1 MGGDQPATA
10 KNRSVTAKSSGVVH
24 PTAPANAASAAPA
37 NAASAA
43 PANAASAA
51 QANAGAPAARVPL
64 GHDAVSLDPGGW
76 LGAWQELNRTA
87 TIPHCV
93 AQLAET
99 GTLDNL
105 RRKTGEFTGPR
116 RGLWFSDSDVY
127 KTLEALGWENGF
139 REEFA
144 NLTALIAKA
153 QDDDGYV
160 HSWWGLDGREPWS
173 DLTNGHEMYCAG
185 HLIQAAVASARAQNA
200 STQNARTQNAS
211 TQNQN
216 DDTLLELA
224 TKFADLLVERFGDD
238 TAPAGRASDGQRAA
252 IDGHPEIEMALV
264 ELWRLT
270 AHRPYLDLA
279 TAMIERRGHGTLGHG
294 TFGSAYYL
302 AHVPVRDA
310 TQVTGHAVRQ
320 LYLLCGATD
329 VAVET
334 GDDKLLA
341 AAERLWDDAYQAKTY
356 LTGGQG
362 SRHRDEAFGDPYE
375 LPPDRAY
382 NETCAAIASV
392 MWNWRLLLAT
402 GRRRYA
408 DELERAL
415 YNAVAVGLSADGT
428 HFFYANPLQLRPGHD
443 GSSQD
448 SPSARLPWYACAC
461 CPPNLARL
469 GATLHHYVATQ
480 TGDGIQ
486 LHLYAPGRIRVQ
498 LNAGPVELDV
508 TTAYPWQGEVR
519 IRVVRSPKTPWEL
532 ALRQPA
538 WCEHATITGAQAQQ
552 TNGYLRSRRTWAPGE
567 EITLTL
573 DMPVQVISA
582 HPAVDAVRGCVALQR
597 GPIVYCL
604 EQQDQLQ
611 VVDLN
616 SPIEASTQ
624 ADGTVTLRGR
634 GTSTSSTNGQLYRP
648 ANDPKPKATPV
659 RWVATPYYRWA
670 NRGVAPMRVW
680 LPAGKG

>member
-1 MGGDQPATA
+1 MGGDRPATA
-10 KNRSVTAKSSGVVH
+10 KNRPATADNRPATADNRPATAQNPPVTAQSAGVVH
-24 PTAPANAASAAPA
+24 PTA
-37 NAASAA
+37 
-43 PANAASAA
+43 
-51 QANAGAPAARVPL
+51 QAHTARVPL

-76 LGAWQELNRTA
+76 LGAWQELNRAA

-116 RGLWFSDSDVY
+116 RGLWFSDSDIY

-139 REEFA
+139 GEEFA
-144 NLTALIAKA
+144 ELTALIADA

-160 HSWWGLDGREPWS
+160 HSWWGLDGHEPWS

-185 HLIQAAVASARAQNA
+185 HLIQAAVAAARVAA
-200 STQNARTQNAS
+200 KDS
-211 TQNQN
+211 
-216 DDTLLELA
+216 DTLLKLA
-224 TKFADLLVERFGDD
+224 TKFADLLVDRFGQGASQDPSQD
-238 TAPAGRASDGQRAA
+238 TSQDPSQGKNAAGRAADGQPAA

-279 TAMIERRGHGTLGHG
+279 TAMVERRGHRTLGHG

-302 AHVPVRDA
+302 DHVPVRDA

-320 LYLLCGATD
+320 LYLLCGVTD

-362 SRHRDEAFGDPYE
+362 SRHRDESFGDPYE

-443 GSSQD
+443 GSSED
-448 SPSARLPWYACAC
+448 SPSARLSWYNCAC

-469 GATLHHYVATQ
+469 GATLHHYVATRS
-480 TGDGIQ
+480 GDGIQ

-498 LNAGPVELDV
+498 LEAGLVELDV
-508 TTAYPWQGEVR
+508 STAYPWQGEVR
-519 IRVVRSPKTPWEL
+519 IRVVKSPAEPWEL

-538 WCEHATITGAQAQQ
+538 WCDQASMQGVHQ
-552 TNGYLRSRRTWAPGE
+552 NDAHHTDGYLRARRSWAPGDE
-567 EITLTL
+567 VTLTL
-573 DMPVQVISA
+573 DMPVQVIAA

-616 SPIEASTQ
+616 SPIEVSTQ
-624 ADGTVTLRGR
+624 PDGTVTLRGH
-634 GTSTSSTNGQLYRP
+634 GTSTSTASSQLYRP
-648 ANDPKPKATPV
+648 ANDPKPKETPV

-670 NRGVAPMRVW
+670 NRGVSPMRVW
-680 LPAGKG
+680 LPAGEG